1 MLTSKIESSSGD
13 IWVSQCFLMYF
24 FSFSSLSPTLLSN
37 VGAFGVVITMNV
49 GEIREAGKNGIA
61 INNLVYF
68 DISGGF
74 LKSWT
79 SPNF

>member
-37 VGAFGVVITMNV
+37 VSAFGVVIKMNV

-61 INNLVYF
+61 INNVVYF
-68 DISGGF
+68 YISGYF
-74 LKSWT
+74 
-79 SPNF
+79 

>member
-37 VGAFGVVITMNV
+37 VSAFGVVIKLNV
-49 GEIREAGKNGIA
+49 GEIREVGKNGIA

-68 DISGGF
+68 DISGFF
-74 LKSWT
+74 L
-79 SPNF
+79 